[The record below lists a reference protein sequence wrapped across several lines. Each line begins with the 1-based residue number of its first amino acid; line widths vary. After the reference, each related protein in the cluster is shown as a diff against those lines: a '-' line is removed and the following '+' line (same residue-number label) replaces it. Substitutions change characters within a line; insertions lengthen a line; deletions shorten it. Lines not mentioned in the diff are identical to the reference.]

1 MASSENSPQSG
12 SRTRVI
18 VGLDIGTTF
27 SGISYAVLTQN
38 PDRPT
43 SFWWEVD
50 GKDSRKIPTK
60 IEVSEI
66 PIEWFK
72 LSLLHRDDLP
82 SDVRNSYK
90 FIKLNNARE
99 AMKITSV
106 EATAD
111 YISKKTVT
119 VPVVWPNYARQKMN
133 EALHEARILNENV
146 VLAPKFLAEPEAA
159 ALAFFPAAYYLQETQ
174 VSKLQP
180 GKVVI
185 VCDCGGGTVDT
196 AVYEICTVH
205 PFRVKEVLPGQCI
218 LAGGCLLDDAFM
230 QLLKDKVEMMTSH
243 RAFQALKNSDFHRIV
258 YNHWD
263 LDMKVYFSDNYPTKH
278 IDLPNKWAASRQKR
292 MPVGQGDDI
301 TFTHGD
307 IASIFNPIVGKITS
321 LIEMEM

>member
-1 MASSENSPQSG
+1 
-12 SRTRVI
+12 
-18 VGLDIGTTF
+18 
-27 SGISYAVLTQN
+27 
-38 PDRPT
+38 
-43 SFWWEVD
+43 
-50 GKDSRKIPTK
+50 
-60 IEVSEI
+60 
-66 PIEWFK
+66 
-72 LSLLHRDDLP
+72 
-82 SDVRNSYK
+82 
-90 FIKLNNARE
+90 
-99 AMKITSV
+99 
-106 EATAD
+106 
-111 YISKKTVT
+111 
-119 VPVVWPNYARQKMN
+119 MN

-146 VLAPKFLAEPEAA
+146 VLAHKFLAEPEAA

-174 VSKLQP
+174 ISKLQP